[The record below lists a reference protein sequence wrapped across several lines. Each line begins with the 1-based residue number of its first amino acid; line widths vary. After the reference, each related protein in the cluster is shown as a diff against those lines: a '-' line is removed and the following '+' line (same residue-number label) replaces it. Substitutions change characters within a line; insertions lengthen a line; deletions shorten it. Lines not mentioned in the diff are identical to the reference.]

1 MHLGPDK
8 PLDLSP
14 FKELATA
21 QGIQPKRAHTQI
33 QPEGFVLKTIDFSVS
48 KPEVELPRYG
58 RNKKEFSADMAALLA
73 PLHVLFQKEGKVV
86 ELVMEEFDHQL
97 DKRGLAHGGFKFQ
110 DMEPC
115 RAITW
120 VEDHLIVGREIK
132 KEGNN

>member
-21 QGIQPKRAHTQI
+21 QGIQPKRARTQI
-33 QPEGFVLKTIDFSVS
+33 QPEGFVP

-58 RNKKEFSADMAALLA
+58 RNRKEFSADMAALLA
-73 PLHVLFQKEGKVV
+73 PLHILFQKEGKVV
-86 ELVMEEFDHQL
+86 ELLMEDFNHQL
-97 DKRGLAHGGFKFQ
+97 DERGLAHGGFKFQ

-120 VEDHLIVGREIK
+120 VEDHLIVGTEIK